1 MRRATA
7 FLILSLL
14 GLWAGTGG
22 AAPVGKVHLLTFDQP
37 PYIHVDARG
46 LPQGAAVE
54 MVQEIFSRMRVTPEM
69 HVYPLAR
76 AQALFAHGDAAGIF
90 IMKKNPLREAR
101 YVFSDQPLFTQEVV
115 LFVRKE
121 SMIGYAGDLH
131 ALSGRSIGLL
141 RGASYGEVFDA
152 AVAGGMFS
160 RLEYVAQDEWNFR
173 KLMAGR
179 IDAVVCGRQAGM
191 AMLAKL
197 GGSASV
203 LVAGRPLQV
212 SGSYLMFSMGMV
224 NDDFL
229 RSLNRVMAAMRKDG
243 TADRIRSKY
252 GVR

>member
-7 FLILSLL
+7 FLILALL
-14 GLWAGTGG
+14 FLWAGPGG
-22 AAPVGKVHLLTFDQP
+22 AAPVGEVRLLTFDQA
-37 PYIHVDARG
+37 PYIHVDAKG

-54 MVQEIFSRMRVTPEM
+54 MVREIFSRMHVTPEM
-69 HVYPLAR
+69 RVYPLAR

-90 IMKKNPLREAR
+90 IMKKNPGRETR

-115 LFVRKE
+115 LFVRKD
-121 SMIGYAGDLH
+121 SALGYTGDLH
-131 ALSGRSIGLL
+131 VLSGRSIGLL

-179 IDAVVCGRQAGM
+179 IDVVICGRQAGM

-197 GGSASV
+197 GATASV
-203 LVAGRPLQV
+203 LVDTRFAQPYIAR
-212 SGSYLMFSMGMV
+212 
-224 NDDFL
+224 
-229 RSLNRVMAAMRKDG
+229 A
-243 TADRIRSKY
+243 
-252 GVR
+252 